1 MPHQVFVLL
10 TAVAALGLLVAALSA
25 RLRLLPVSEPLLAL
39 VAGIALGPE
48 LLGVVELPPLTQ
60 EHALVHEMSLLL
72 LAVSVMAIALR
83 YPIRD
88 VRRRGRDVLL
98 LLLVVM
104 PLMAVTTA
112 GLAWW
117 VLSVPVTAA
126 LLVGAALCPTDPV
139 LASSVVTGDPAE
151 KALPSRTRQLLSLE
165 SGANDGLAL
174 PLVVVALALA
184 TPLGA
189 GEATVEVVREVLGA
203 VALGAALGWIAARAV
218 CTGEKHGA
226 TSPAPVVVFTLVLA
240 LGVLG
245 AAKWA
250 GVSGI
255 IAVFVAGLLFNA
267 GSTGQERAGAV
278 PVDEAVNRFLV
289 LPVFVVLGAVL
300 PWSDWRALG
309 WAGPALVVGVLL
321 LRRPPWLLALARPLR
336 LPVPDAAF
344 LGWFGPIGV
353 SAVYYLTDIAERT
366 DIDARLLAAGTLVVA
381 ASTVVHGITSTPGR
395 RLYASATRDDGP
407 VRAPSSS
414 APASP
419 ATPPGRT

>member
-1 MPHQVFVLL
+1 MPHQVFVVL

-39 VAGIALGPE
+39 VTGVVLGPE
-48 LLGVVELPPLTQ
+48 LVGVVDLAPLTRD
-60 EHALVHEMSLLL
+60 HALVHEMSLVL

-88 VRRRGRDVLL
+88 VRRRSRDLGL

-117 VLSVPVTAA
+117 VLSPPVSAA
-126 LLVGAALCPTDPV
+126 LLLGAALCPTDPV
-139 LASSVVTGDPAE
+139 LASSVVTGEPAE
-151 KALPSRTRQLLSLE
+151 KVLPSRTRQLLSLE

-174 PLVVVALALA
+174 PLVVVALAVA

-189 GEATVEVVREVLGA
+189 GEATAEIAREVVGAVVLGA
-203 VALGAALGWIAARAV
+203 AAGWLAARAV
-218 CTGEKHGA
+218 RAGEEHGA

-245 AAKWA
+245 AAKWV
-250 GVSGI
+250 GVSGV
-255 IAVFVAGLLFNA
+255 IAVFVAGLSFNA
-267 GSTGQERAGAV
+267 GSTGHERAGAV

-300 PWSDWRALG
+300 PWSDWRSLG
-309 WAGPALVVGVLL
+309 WAGPALVVALLL
-321 LRRPPWLLALARPLR
+321 LRRLPWLLALARPLR
-336 LPVPDAAF
+336 LPVPEATF

-353 SAVYYLTDIAERT
+353 SAMYYLTDIATRT
-366 DIDARLLAAGTLVVA
+366 DVEPRLLAAGTLVVA
-381 ASTVVHGITSTPGR
+381 ASTVVHGLTSTPGR
-395 RLYASATRDDGP
+395 RLYDAATEDDRLVAARRRG
-407 VRAPSSS
+407 
-414 APASP
+414 
-419 ATPPGRT
+419 GG